1 MMRLRRSAIQLQVMS
16 LRNSAVETASAAIV
30 DVFDAGG
37 VAQTSGAGAGFE
49 PLLASQR
56 HLVFDEQAEPLGMIE
71 GACLGVLIEVLEGL
85 RHAVKTEGV

>member
-1 MMRLRRSAIQLQVMS
+1 MS
-16 LRNSAVETASAAIV
+16 STLAAW
-30 DVFDAGG
+30 
-37 VAQTSGAGAGFE
+37 AQTSGAGAGFE